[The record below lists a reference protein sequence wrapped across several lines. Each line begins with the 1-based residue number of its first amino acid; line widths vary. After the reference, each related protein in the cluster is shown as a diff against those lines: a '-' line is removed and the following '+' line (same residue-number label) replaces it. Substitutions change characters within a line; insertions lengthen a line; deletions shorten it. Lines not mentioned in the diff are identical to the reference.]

1 MQINSDKIKTI
12 KLVLL
17 ALIFSGSVLFLLY
30 KFGVWQAKLYQTRID
45 QENISVIDTV
55 VETASIDHQCPV
67 EQIHVNK
74 ILLNRKGF
82 ILEVCGANRSYR
94 WFNKVDSFVD
104 TTNGNYKA
112 PLYLSR

>member
-1 MQINSDKIKTI
+1 MQPNSDKIKTI
-12 KLVLL
+12 KFVLL
-17 ALIFSGSVLFLLY
+17 AFIFSGSVLFLLY
-30 KFGVWQAKLYQTRID
+30 KFAAWQAKTRVD
-45 QENISVIDTV
+45 QKNISVIDTV

-82 ILEVCGANRSYR
+82 ILEVCGTNRSYR

-104 TTNGNYKA
+104 TTNGNSKA